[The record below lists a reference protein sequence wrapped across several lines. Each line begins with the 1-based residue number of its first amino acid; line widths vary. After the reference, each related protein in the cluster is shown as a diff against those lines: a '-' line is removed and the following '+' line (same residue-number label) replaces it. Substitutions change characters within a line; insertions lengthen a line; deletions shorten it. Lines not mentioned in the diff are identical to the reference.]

1 MLTIILETV
10 VYLCIGLVM
19 MMLGYLI
26 IDLIIPVDFPQE
38 ISEGNKAVGWVS
50 AGIYAGLGFVI
61 RSAIISNTISEEM
74 SLLAG
79 SIDTVVY
86 AIVGIITFIIAY
98 FVVDIVNRKFNFNVA
113 LKEKNEAAGIMVFGI
128 FMGIA
133 FIVSGV
139 IQ

>member
-19 MMLGYLI
+19 RMLGHLI

>member
-10 VYLCIGLVM
+10 VYLCIGLIM
-19 MMLGYLI
+19 MMLGHLI

-38 ISEGNKAVGWVS
+38 IREGNKAVGWVS

>member
-19 MMLGYLI
+19 MMLGHLI

-38 ISEGNKAVGWVS
+38 IREGNKAVGWVS

-61 RSAIISNTISEEM
+61 RSAIISNTTSEEM

-98 FVVDIVNRKFNFNVA
+98 FAVDLVNRKFNFNIA

-128 FMGIA
+128 FMGIV

>member
-19 MMLGYLI
+19 MMLGHWI
-26 IDLIIPVDFPQE
+26 IDLMIPVDFPQE
-38 ISEGNKAVGWVS
+38 IREGNKAVGWVS

-61 RSAIISNTISEEM
+61 RSAIISNAISEEM

-79 SIDTVVY
+79 TIDTVVY

-98 FVVDIVNRKFNFNVA
+98 FAVDIVNRKFNFNIA